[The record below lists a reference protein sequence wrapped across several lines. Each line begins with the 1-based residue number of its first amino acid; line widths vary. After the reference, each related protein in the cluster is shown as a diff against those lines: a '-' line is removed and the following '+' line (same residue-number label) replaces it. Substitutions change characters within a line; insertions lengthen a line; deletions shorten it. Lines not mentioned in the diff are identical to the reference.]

1 MTYRGDKMRER
12 KNEKART
19 GVGHDE
25 HGARWRS
32 SEITGGGNGKM
43 RPYLDSKC
51 LAKGWILK
59 RGTRQSYRNDRL
71 ENGAATAVLRGGEA
85 CGGNGELDVA
95 FGDARASEG
104 EEMSER
110 EQTHASW

>member
-1 MTYRGDKMRER
+1 MTYRGDKTREI
-12 KNEKART
+12 KNEKARI

-59 RGTRQSYRNDRL
+59 RGTRQSCRHDRL
-71 ENGAATAVLRGGEA
+71 ENGAATAVQRGGKA
-85 CGGNGELDVA
+85 GGDNGELGVLL
-95 FGDARASEG
+95 R
-104 EEMSER
+104 
-110 EQTHASW
+110 